1 MIAQGTEDLEE
12 VLSQRLQELPPPHGE
27 GSDASPRGSPR
38 TQSGE
43 MPFLIDFDQR
53 QRVCMLA
60 LCISHLH
67 RMPCSS
73 SCCLGR

>member
-1 MIAQGTEDLEE
+1 

-27 GSDASPRGSPR
+27 GSEPASGQGSPR

-53 QRVCMLA
+53 QRVSASVKRCAAFHEKKGVAARSVVIAMR
-60 LCISHLH
+60 S
-67 RMPCSS
+67 
-73 SCCLGR
+73 